1 MDKIEKFLALLSK
14 KERGVLS
21 GILSDIRSGKLKI
34 YDVKPL
40 KGYKGFFRLRKGKI
54 RIVFV
59 KTENGSSAVVNIAYR
74 KDVYKNF

>member
-1 MDKIEKFLALLSK
+1 MDSK

-21 GILSDIRSGKLKI
+21 KILTDVRTGELRS

-54 RIVFV
+54 RIVFA
-59 KTENGSSAVVNIAYR
+59 KTEQGSHVVVDIAYR
-74 KDVYKNF
+74 KDVYKNL

>member
-14 KERGVLS
+14 KERGVLFK
-21 GILSDIRSGKLKI
+21 ILSNIRAGELKG

-40 KGYKGFFRLRKGKI
+40 KGYKGFFRLRKGKV

-59 KTENGSSAVVNIAYR
+59 KIENGNHVIVDIAYR
-74 KDVYKNF
+74 KDAYKNI